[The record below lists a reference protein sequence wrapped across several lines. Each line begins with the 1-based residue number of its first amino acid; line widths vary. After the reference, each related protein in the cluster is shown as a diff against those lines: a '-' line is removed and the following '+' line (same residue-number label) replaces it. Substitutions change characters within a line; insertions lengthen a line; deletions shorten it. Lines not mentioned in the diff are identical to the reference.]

1 MKLPSSRTRCWEQ
14 ERDSQQ
20 PIAEASASWRVRRP
34 LLWKFEEIH
43 FTMSRKYSWENEWN
57 TVKTNTIG
65 IVQKLHLKEFKN
77 NSWYTFEEK
86 GPLLKEGIAL
96 KRHKYCKCTFKNFT
110 GRIKSEGWTIN
121 QGVNPAMHA
130 YACDSLMKHFPNS
143 NLTSVLWFICRAK
156 DFITKTLFKLCH
168 EVFVETNKPT
178 KCRRP
183 PRGQSNWIQWG
194 SFAS

>member
-20 PIAEASASWRVRRP
+20 PIAGASASWRVRRP

-86 GPLLKEGIAL
+86 GLLLKEGIAL
-96 KRHKYCKCTFKNFT
+96 NSHHKYCKCTFKNY
-110 GRIKSEGWTIN
+110 TILL
-121 QGVNPAMHA
+121 GE
-130 YACDSLMKHFPNS
+130 L
-143 NLTSVLWFICRAK
+143 NLRVELLTKEWILPCMPTPVIHWWNIFRTQIWQVYSDLFVAPKTS
-156 DFITKTLFKLCH
+156 
-168 EVFVETNKPT
+168 
-178 KCRRP
+178 
-183 PRGQSNWIQWG
+183 
-194 SFAS
+194 